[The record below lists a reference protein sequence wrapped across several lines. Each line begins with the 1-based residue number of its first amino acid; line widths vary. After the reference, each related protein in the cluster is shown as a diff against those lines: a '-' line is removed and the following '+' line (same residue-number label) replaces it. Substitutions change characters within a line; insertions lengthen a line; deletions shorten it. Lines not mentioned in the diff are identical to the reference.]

1 MPSDEEKL
9 KKVYYSEGNFVGRDL
24 LFDLMKR
31 RYPKSHPSVDFISEW
46 LKAQETNQVF
56 LPTRKSRTTDRFKPT
71 NPWENCSMDL
81 IDYSGQRA
89 KGMAYVLVFVDNFS
103 RFMLAVAMKD
113 KSAITT
119 SKALATILRT
129 VERDHK
135 PHVIKS
141 LITDD
146 GGEFKGPTDQLL
158 TSKNIKVTRA
168 LGGQPFQN
176 GLVER
181 ANGKVKK
188 IIGKLIFVNKK
199 NWYVHLDDAVKIYNN
214 QFNRGIGMSAVQA
227 LKLKPWEYPKLRE
240 HNKKAYGKKETV
252 VVNTE
257 AKFKIGDNVRRKLN
271 KSVLGKSSKPSWS
284 SDIYKVV
291 AIVQKDGVNA
301 TKYKID
307 WKKGE
312 DKLFTRTDLLIA
324 NKIEV
329 APEVV
334 IPQTRAQTRRLPE
347 NRRVTRANTETQTE
361 ARRSTRG
368 TTVVQPAI
376 QPAVQPIPR
385 RPKKKKALFKVGD
398 KVNVKYPDAVYPGKV
413 TSITDEKI
421 RVEFV
426 DASGKK
432 EFADIKKSKWN
443 LITKR

>member
-1 MPSDEEKL
+1 MPTDEEKL
-9 KKVYYSEGNFVGRDL
+9 KKVYYSDGNLVGRDL

-31 RYPKSHPSVDFISEW
+31 KYPKSHPSVDFISEW

-324 NKIEV
+324 NRIEV
-329 APEVV
+329 APEIVV
-334 IPQTRAQTRRLPE
+334 PQTRSQIKKIPE
-347 NRRVTRANTETQTE
+347 NRRVTRAIGNQEQ
-361 ARRSTRG
+361 RRSTR
-368 TTVVQPAI
+368 TVKEEPKQIEPVLAKP
-376 QPAVQPIPR
+376 V
-385 RPKKKKALFKVGD
+385 KKKTVQKLLFKVGN

>member
-1 MPSDEEKL
+1 MPTDEEKL
-9 KKVYYSEGNFVGRDL
+9 KKVYYSEGNLVGRDL

-31 RYPKSHPSVDFISEW
+31 KYPKSHPSVDFISEW

-56 LPTRKSRTTDRFKPT
+56 LPTRKSRSTDRFKPT

-113 KSAITT
+113 KTAITT
-119 SKALATILRT
+119 SKALDTILRT
-129 VERDHK
+129 IERDHK

-158 TSKNIKVTRA
+158 NSKNIKVTRA

-227 LKLKPWEYPKLRE
+227 LKLKPWEYPKLRQ

-257 AKFKIGDNVRRKLN
+257 AKFKVGDNVRRKLN

-284 SDIYKVV
+284 SEIYKVV
-291 AIVQKDGVNA
+291 EIVQKDGVNA

-324 NKIEV
+324 NRIEV
-329 APEVV
+329 APEIVV
-334 IPQTRAQTRRLPE
+334 PQTRSQIKKIPE
-347 NRRVTRANTETQTE
+347 NRRVTRAIGNQEQ
-361 ARRSTRG
+361 RRSTR
-368 TTVVQPAI
+368 TVKEEPKQIEPVPAK
-376 QPAVQPIPR
+376 PV
-385 RPKKKKALFKVGD
+385 KKKTVQKLLFKVGN

-413 TSITDEKI
+413 TAITNEKI